1 MAEQYIVT
9 YDTHGLSLEGRKFT
23 HKQIMGALA
32 EGIFR
37 PGMRFRRGRA
47 ESVFG
52 QRGQANVVVRGRL
65 RRSLF
70 ERGNDEG
77 RAALRA
83 LALHAHVRFFS
94 FEQVPLRAQE
104 LKSHIPQI
112 PNARRVGGTSPS

>member
-47 ESVFG
+47 EYVLTRDG
-52 QRGQANVVVRGRL
+52 LVPR
-65 RRSLF
+65 RRSEP
-70 ERGNDEG
+70 ERAEAEVEEDTTE
-77 RAALRA
+77 
-83 LALHAHVRFFS
+83 S
-94 FEQVPLRAQE
+94 EE
-104 LKSHIPQI
+104 
-112 PNARRVGGTSPS
+112 